1 MYPPPPRIDPRELRP
16 GRHWFVVAG
25 VIAFVLIALGIGGFA
40 WGLVSSIRNLA
51 VDRPFQPNETVTVQ
65 MTPESP
71 MGIYVALGAA
81 GIPTDA
87 QCTVTSPSGQ
97 NVPITTPSGTF
108 TVTTGGRTWQEI
120 HVVEAT
126 EAGAHRVTCQGET
139 GEYATGRH
147 PDAAAFG
154 GLIGG
159 IASLILLPLLGMVI
173 GGTIA
178 IVTGVK
184 RSGHRKRLLAERYGR
199 R

>member
-1 MYPPPPRIDPRELRP
+1 M
-16 GRHWFVVAG
+16 AG
-25 VIAFVLIALGIGGFA
+25 LIAFVLIALGVGGFV
-40 WGLVSSIRNLA
+40 WGLITSISNLDI
-51 VDRPFQPNETVTVQ
+51 DRPFQPDETVTVQ

-71 MGIYVALGAA
+71 VGIYVALSAVGV
-81 GIPTDA
+81 PVNA

-97 NVPITTPSGTF
+97 DVPVTSPSGTF
-108 TVTTGGRTWQEI
+108 TVTTGGRTWEEI

-126 EAGAHRVTCQGET
+126 EAGAHRLTCQGEN

-147 PDAAAFG
+147 PDVAAFG

-159 IASLILLPLLGMVI
+159 VASLILLPLI
-173 GGTIA
+173 GVVTGTIIA

-184 RSGHRKRLLAERYGR
+184 RGGHRKRLLAERYGR